1 MNFVVN
7 IEEKELGFGAQQ
19 SVIIESCSS
28 MERKRERKR
37 KRDMKRSKNYN
48 VKAAL
53 RKLNN
58 EQHKTN
64 SM

>member
-7 IEEKELGFGAQQ
+7 TEEKELGFGAQQ

-37 KRDMKRSKNYN
+37 KKDTKRSKNYN